1 MVVEPPVAN
10 DHDVVVVAGEDAGVV
25 LVGVVK
31 RRDEEGVVGMAAHEL
46 LIGEHVGQPH
56 AVAGVA
62 PLGFELANGAGHH
75 KEGPLKLAQ
84 GRQHRVVEHGAFQP
98 AEVVDW
104 AVRRERARAVR
115 DAV

>member
-25 LVGVVK
+25 LVGVVE

-46 LIGEHVGQPH
+46 LIGVHVGQPH

-84 GRQHRVVEHGAFQP
+84 GWQHRVVEHGAL
-98 AEVVDW
+98 
-104 AVRRERARAVR
+104 
-115 DAV
+115 